1 METYRHST
9 SHIMAQAVK
18 ELFPG
23 AKLGIGP
30 AIEEGF
36 YYDFDCR
43 DSFSPEDLKRIEK
56 KMKEIIKRDLVF
68 ERREVS
74 KREAEEIFKERGEK
88 YKLELLEEIEEEKV
102 TLYRNNDFID
112 LCRGPHLKSTGE
124 VKAFRLL
131 SVAGAYWRGDERNA
145 MLRRIYG
152 TAFYEKKDLD
162 KFLER
167 REEAKKRDHRKLG
180 RDLDLFSFHEE
191 GPGFVFWH
199 PRGFT
204 LYNTILDFW
213 REEHKKRGYL
223 EVRTPLILNQNLWER
238 SGHLEH
244 YRKNMY
250 FLQIEEENFAVKP
263 MNCPG
268 GVLVY
273 KSSLHSYR
281 DFPLKIS
288 ELGLVHRHEMSG
300 VLQGLFRVRSFTQD
314 DAHIYCTPEQIEEEI
329 VGVIDLVLHIYK
341 VFGFEEYLIELSTR
355 PKDAM
360 GSFEIWEKATI
371 ALKGA
376 LKKHGIDYGLNEGEG
391 AFYGP
396 KIDFHIK
403 DCLGRS
409 WQCGTIQ
416 LDFAMPEGLDIEYV
430 GKDGKKHRPVMIH
443 RAILGSLERFIG
455 VLVEHY
461 GGSFPTWLSPVQ
473 ARVMNITERQ
483 SEYACQVTERLQKE
497 GIRAEA
503 ELRNE
508 KIGRK
513 IREAQLQKI
522 PYMLIVGDK
531 EKDQDSVAVRKRN
544 GEDFGAV
551 KVEEFISNILE
562 EIENKK

>member
-145 MLRRIYG
+145 MLQRIYG